1 MTCSPDDGHEGVFEL
16 YKIRTLN
23 KREKKHRLKAAV
35 KLTVTA
41 YNTLLVS
48 PKILLL

>member
-1 MTCSPDDGHEGVFEL
+1 MTCSPDDGHEGAFEL

-23 KREKKHRLKAAV
+23 KRGKTPAV

>member
-1 MTCSPDDGHEGVFEL
+1 MTCSPDDGHEGVFE
-16 YKIRTLN
+16 IRTLN